1 MHDKSPYSAPFE
13 VSDETTISD
22 ICLLRERVWR
32 DTGCLI
38 PNAFG
43 PSGWRDPIDMHCRHW
58 IILDR
63 HDTIVAAG
71 RLSVHDQITDVHESE
86 QYLKYGIS
94 FPGTFANPDR
104 VVVDQAIAGHG
115 LGRKILDAQDGAIA
129 SENIVYSVRQASPR
143 MVRLLLNRG
152 WHVAGSASSDR
163 RFPGM
168 DFSVVIRASPD
179 TNGKVP
185 DEYRIWRQRR
195 KVA

>member
-1 MHDKSPYSAPFE
+1 MQDKNLYSAPIE
-13 VSDETTISD
+13 VSDETAIAD

-32 DTGCLI
+32 DTGHLI

-43 PSGWRDPIDMHCRHW
+43 PSGWRDPIDTHCRHW

-63 HDTIVAAG
+63 DDTIVAAG
-71 RLSVHDQITDVHESE
+71 RLSVHDQITDVHESD
-86 QYLKYGIS
+86 QYLIYGIN
-94 FPGTFANPDR
+94 FPGIFANPDR
-104 VVVDQAIAGHG
+104 VVVDQRISGHG
-115 LGRKILDAQDGAIA
+115 LGRKILDAQDAAIT

-152 WHVAGSASSDR
+152 WHVAGAASSDP

-168 DFSVVIRASPD
+168 DFSVVIRASSD
-179 TNGKVP
+179 KNGNVP
-185 DEYRIWRQRR
+185 DEYRNWLQKR